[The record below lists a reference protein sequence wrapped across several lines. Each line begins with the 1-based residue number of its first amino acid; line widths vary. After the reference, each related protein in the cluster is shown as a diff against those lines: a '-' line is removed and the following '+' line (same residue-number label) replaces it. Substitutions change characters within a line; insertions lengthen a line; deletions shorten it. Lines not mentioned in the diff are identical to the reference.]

1 MNIKIGDLYKSR
13 CDLRVYPKGED
24 WFCFDVSDVI
34 EPNEPFVLLEDIEE
48 FNDYGD
54 IFCKVLTI
62 RGIVGYVR
70 FKKLF
75 MERYERQQ

>member
-1 MNIKIGDLYKSR
+1 MNITIGDLYKSR
-13 CDLRVYPKGED
+13 CDLRVYPKGD
-24 WFCFDVSDVI
+24 WICFDVSDVI
-34 EPNEPFVLLEDIEE
+34 KPNEPFVLLEHIEE
-48 FNDYGD
+48 FNGYGD

-75 MERYERQQ
+75 MERCERQQ